1 MSRHKA
7 YVTSNTQPMP
17 GVYLLWLEAPEVAET
32 ATPGQFV
39 MVGCGP
45 GLTLR
50 RPLAVHRVNG
60 ERVALLVRRMGR
72 GTGWL
77 CERQPGDIVDI
88 LGPRGQG
95 FRVEDSSRKLLLIAG
110 GMGIAPLYFL
120 VERALAE
127 DRDVVLVYG
136 CHTAT
141 AMYPEAVLP
150 AGTRLSVATQDGT
163 FGYHGTVTDLLQGLP
178 SGFDQA
184 FAAGPVEMYRAL
196 QKTDFPALK
205 VGVGLALPVQ
215 VTLEVRLGCGF
226 GACFGCAIPTTD
238 GIRLVCKD
246 GPVFKLS
253 QVMPDG
259 LRL

>member
-1 MSRHKA
+1 
-7 YVTSNTQPMP
+7 
-17 GVYLLWLEAPEVAET
+17 
-32 ATPGQFV
+32 
-39 MVGCGP
+39 MVD
-45 GLTLR
+45 
-50 RPLAVHRVNG
+50 
-60 ERVALLVRRMGR
+60 M
-72 GTGWL
+72 
-77 CERQPGDIVDI
+77 

-95 FRVEDSSRKLLLIAG
+95 FRVEDSSRKLLLIGG

-120 VERALAE
+120 AEKALAE

-141 AMYPEAVLP
+141 AMYPEDMLP

-163 FGYHGTVTDLLQGLP
+163 SGYRGIVTDLLQGLP

-184 FAAGPVEMYRAL
+184 LAAGPVEMYRAL
-196 QKTDFPALK
+196 QQGDFPALK
-205 VGVGLALPVQ
+205 VGAGLALPVQ

-226 GACFGCAIPTTD
+226 GACFGCAIPTAD

-246 GPVFKLS
+246 GPVFELS
-253 QVMPDG
+253 QVLPEG